1 MCGSRRGGVGPFARL
16 EDVPVNPDAVGREY
30 GPFEPYEVTRVKI
43 REFADAVDARS
54 GAHQDV
60 AVARAEGYADLV
72 APSTFAVIIAQKA
85 EFHVVVD
92 PEVGVDFSR
101 VVHAEER
108 FTHVRPL
115 VAGDVISTTIHIDAI
130 KQRAGIAMVTTRAEL
145 ADADGAPV
153 ATVVSTLAV
162 REDA

>member
-1 MCGSRRGGVGPFARL
+1 M
-16 EDVPVNPDAVGREY
+16 NPDAVGRSY

-43 REFADAVDARS
+43 REFADAVDAFS
-54 GAHQDV
+54 GAHRDV
-60 AVARAEGYADLV
+60 AVANAEGFTDLV
-72 APSTFAVIIAQKA
+72 APTTFAVVIAQRA
-85 EFHVVVD
+85 EFHVVTD

-115 VAGDVISTTIHIDAI
+115 VAGDVITTTVHIDAI
-130 KQRAGIAMVTTRAEL
+130 TQRAGIAMVTTRAEL

-153 ATVVSTLAV
+153 STVISTLAV
-162 REDA
+162 REAA